1 QAISILFVIAF
12 SISQNNKEAPFTY
25 RFLGTFPTL
34 EGSGAHG
41 HGGTLGF
48 TLGKAEPP
56 SGATTGETPERP
68 QKVANVFS
76 KYFRLD
82 PKLLV
87 SLEKTDARRKQL
99 RYGAGRVVGPPT
111 PPGYGTP
118 LTTPTPK
125 SLMNAKFLAE
135 VYQIRIRE
143 HGSRV
148 KKTRAQ
154 MHEAS
159 MGHTVDLTMTNSLI
173 YKYNNDKY

>member
-1 QAISILFVIAF
+1 
-12 SISQNNKEAPFTY
+12 Y

-34 EGSGAHG
+34 EGSGAHE

-56 SGATTGETPERP
+56 SGATTGGTPERP

-87 SLEKTDARRKQL
+87 SLEKMDARRKQL
-99 RYGAGRVVGPPT
+99 RYGAGRVVGLPT

-118 LTTPTPK
+118 LTTLRLRCLRTRTPTQTFVQV
-125 SLMNAKFLAE
+125 A
-135 VYQIRIRE
+135 
-143 HGSRV
+143 
-148 KKTRAQ
+148 
-154 MHEAS
+154 
-159 MGHTVDLTMTNSLI
+159 
-173 YKYNNDKY
+173 YKNTKIK